1 MKTRKNQLTAR
12 QQQFCQVYVGAA
24 RRNAALAARMA
35 GYAAASS
42 HVTGCQLLQ
51 TPKVAAAVQ
60 ALEAVNAQELQVT
73 RQQVLVQLQEAA
85 ALAKLKAEPMAMV
98 AAWRAIAQAA
108 GLYRPEKTVAEHP
121 PETASA
127 LLRKQMENMT
137 DAQLQ
142 AIISAVG

>member
-1 MKTRKNQLTAR
+1 MKTRKGQLTAR

-24 RRNAALAARMA
+24 QRNAALAARMA

-73 RQQVLVQLQEAA
+73 RKEVLARLLEAA
-85 ALAKLKAEPMAMV
+85 AVAKAQGQPMAMV
-98 AAWRAIAQAA
+98 AAWRAIGQAA
-108 GLYRPEKTVAEHP
+108 GLYRPEKAGPEHP
-121 PETASA
+121 TVPG
-127 LLRKQMENMT
+127 LRQELERMS

-142 AIISAVG
+142 AVISGGC

>member
-1 MKTRKNQLTAR
+1 MKTRKGQLTAR

-24 RRNAALAARMA
+24 QRNAALAARMA

-73 RQQVLVQLQEAA
+73 RKEVLARLLEAA
-85 ALAKLKAEPMAMV
+85 AVAKAQGQPMAMV
-98 AAWRAIAQAA
+98 AAWRAIGQAA
-108 GLYRPEKTVAEHP
+108 GLYRPEKAAPERLTVP
-121 PETASA
+121 G
-127 LLRKQMENMT
+127 LRQELERMS

-142 AIISAVG
+142 ALVAGGR

>member
-1 MKTRKNQLTAR
+1 MKTQKNQLTPR
-12 QQQFCQVYVGAA
+12 QQAFCAAYVGAA

-51 TPKVAAAVQ
+51 KPKVADTVR
-60 ALEAVNAQELQVT
+60 ALEARNAQDLDVSRLE
-73 RQQVLVQLQEAA
+73 VLARLLEAA
-85 ALAKLKAEPMAMV
+85 GLAKEQAQPMAMV
-98 AAWRAIAQAA
+98 AAWRTIAQMA
-108 GLYRPEKTVAEHP
+108 GFYG

-127 LLRKQMENMT
+127 GPPAKPGPHQELERMS

-142 AIISAVG
+142 AVIAAGG